1 MEDERYIGEY
11 NEEDEDI
18 DREFQAEDQKD
29 IQEEGDGDQTP
40 TYKEK
45 DDLWSLFKWTIAKSD
60 SSKVGNLNKQEL
72 GMLDISVRDCLRIKE
87 LAYELGHKGFGD
99 FFARQAE
106 LILATSCSRDGQL
119 LNLFVSQRKF
129 STKSKD
135 SGNIQNLLNQP
146 KKKRSLFSR
155 K

>member
-1 MEDERYIGEY
+1 MEDERYIEEY
-11 NEEDEDI
+11 NEEDGEI
-18 DREFQAEDQKD
+18 DQEFQAEDQRD
-29 IQEEGDGDQTP
+29 IQEDVYSDQTP

-45 DDLWSLFKWTIAKSD
+45 DDLWTLFKWVIGKDD

-72 GMLDISVRDCLRIKE
+72 GMLDISVRDCLRIRE
-87 LAYELGHKGFGD
+87 LAYTLGHNGFGD
-99 FFARQAE
+99 FFGNQAE
-106 LILATSCSRDGQL
+106 MILATSCSRDGQL

-135 SGNIQNLLNQP
+135 SGNVQNLLNQP
-146 KKKRSLFSR
+146 KKKKGLFNR